1 MADGEGGLDE
11 GGEIVACADDFAVD
25 GMVFG
30 EIVFAIQLFVGQS
43 GLDFVVDD
51 DAVGE
56 FVFRVVLKI
65 LMPFRGQ
72 EGEEF
77 LFHLFLF
84 IFFNKFIELF
94 DGFLDGRRNIA
105 RQDFG

>member
-25 GMVFG
+25 GMMFG
-30 EIVFAIQLFVGQS
+30 DIVFAVQLFVGEAC
-43 GLDFVVDD
+43 LDLVVDD

-56 FVFRVVLKI
+56 FVFRIVLKI

-72 EGEEF
+72 ERE
-77 LFHLFLF
+77 
-84 IFFNKFIELF
+84 
-94 DGFLDGRRNIA
+94 
-105 RQDFG
+105 